1 MKKLALTI
9 ALVLVMGLG
18 AIAQQGDGLLKRG
31 GGSRGDDVNLTTPY
45 LPKNWGNTQ
54 NVNGGTGEQTGTPLG
69 SGVAVLLALGGAYF
83 VAKKRR
89 EE

>member
-31 GGSRGDDVNLTTPY
+31 GSVRGDNSKLTTPV
-45 LPKNWGNTQ
+45 LPQ
-54 NVNGGTGEQTGTPLG
+54 NFSNSGDVNAQNGSSPLG
-69 SGVAVLLALGGAYF
+69 SGVAVLLTLGGAYL
-83 VAKKRR
+83 VAKKRKKD
-89 EE
+89 